1 MIEYNK
7 IMKLKD
13 ICSDF
18 GFEYNESHSS
28 RSLRDLRYEYEIEQ
42 ISKQKFKVIRKLDK
56 TDKQKHEEKFHSN
69 YSQFLI
75 DWELRECGGI
85 YIIQKDNDVYIGQT
99 NNFLRR
105 FRMHKNKAN
114 KYRTRDMIRN
124 GATMKLL
131 ELEDDLSE
139 RLRKETSYVEQYK
152 SKGYNMINN
161 ESVLYTERLKIRN
174 GYRSILIEKD
184 RVYEVKKIL
193 DEIGIKY
200 RKRGE

>member
-1 MIEYNK
+1 MMEYNK

-13 ICSDF
+13 ICDNVNI
-18 GFEYNESHSS
+18 EYNIKNPS

-42 ISKQKFKVIRKLDK
+42 ISKQKFKVVRKLDK
-56 TDKQKHEEKFHSN
+56 TDKQKHEEKFHSD

-114 KYRTRDMIRN
+114 KYRTKDMIRN

-139 RLRKETSYVEQYK
+139 RLRKESLYVEQYK
-152 SKGYNMINN
+152 SNGYNMINN
-161 ESVLYTERLKIRN
+161 ESVLYTERLNIKN
-174 GYRSILIEKD
+174 VYLSILIEKYK
-184 RVYEVKKIL
+184 VSEVDKIL
-193 DEIGIKY
+193 DE
-200 RKRGE
+200 R